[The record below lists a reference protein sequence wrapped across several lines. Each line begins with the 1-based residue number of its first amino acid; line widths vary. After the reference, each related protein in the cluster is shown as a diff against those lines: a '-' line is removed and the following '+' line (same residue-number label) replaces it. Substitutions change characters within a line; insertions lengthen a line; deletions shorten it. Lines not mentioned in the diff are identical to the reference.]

1 MFLLKKK
8 LHRVEGPVVFFQFW
22 FFQKLKTRID
32 LNWHWIN
39 LKALLHP
46 VVRGLRSCGR
56 VPSCQAWRCLAY
68 SERAPGV
75 LIVAARSQRKTGR
88 PVFRLGATRRVCD
101 QQKKHF
107 PLVCISLLGP
117 FLARKPLVVP
127 RTTGCKR
134 GFTVKCSLPFTI
146 ECGLVPN
153 PCLLFS
159 KELFL
164 VHLQIRELSPKMLP
178 NHIITK
184 HGFLMY
190 FCHLL

>member
-88 PVFRLGATRRVCD
+88 PVFRLRATRRVCD
-101 QQKKHF
+101 QQKKSTFHLCASHYLAHF
-107 PLVCISLLGP
+107 WHANHSYYHARRDVREALPWNAVFLL
-117 FLARKPLVVP
+117 
-127 RTTGCKR
+127 
-134 GFTVKCSLPFTI
+134 
-146 ECGLVPN
+146 
-153 PCLLFS
+153 LLN
-159 KELFL
+159 
-164 VHLQIRELSPKMLP
+164 VA
-178 NHIITK
+178 
-184 HGFLMY
+184 
-190 FCHLL
+190 

>member
-1 MFLLKKK
+1 MSNYVLLFFYYFTMFLLKKK

-88 PVFRLGATRRVCD
+88 PVFRLRATRRVCD
-101 QQKKHF
+101 QQKKA
-107 PLVCISLLGP
+107 LSTC
-117 FLARKPLVVP
+117 
-127 RTTGCKR
+127 
-134 GFTVKCSLPFTI
+134 
-146 ECGLVPN
+146 
-153 PCLLFS
+153 
-159 KELFL
+159 
-164 VHLQIRELSPKMLP
+164 VHLTTWPIFGTQTTRSTTHDGM
-178 NHIITK
+178 
-184 HGFLMY
+184 
-190 FCHLL
+190 